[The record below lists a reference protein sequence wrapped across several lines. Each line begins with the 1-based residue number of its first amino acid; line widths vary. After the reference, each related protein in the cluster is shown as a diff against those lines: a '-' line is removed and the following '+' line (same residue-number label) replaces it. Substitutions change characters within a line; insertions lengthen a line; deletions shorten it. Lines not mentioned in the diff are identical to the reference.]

1 MKIAQHIILAGVAAL
16 AAGCSNEP
24 TIDTLSPDGT
34 PTPLVV
40 SATINDAPQSRAHDK
55 TFEAGDQLLTY
66 IRHVVDDG
74 SGNYTSIV
82 ADQAPRLVTLK
93 VNDSFTMTPEDP
105 NTDRTS
111 DLTIDGGLY
120 WDDFNDS
127 SAPDTDL
134 RTANHYLQSF
144 YGYCYNGGTPSTAL
158 TEATGVLSWTLPQ
171 NFDVNAM
178 KKNDLLWSP
187 TQPVISY
194 KHDSGTRGTLT
205 VPYTHAMS
213 KFTIV
218 VKGGEGFAA
227 GDLDATTATLQNMLK
242 EAAFT
247 APNGGYAP
255 TADTWATAGMYL
267 AGKSGLTNT
276 YTALAIPGRVLTT
289 GETLVVIDNADGNKY
304 EIKLTD
310 AILGATAWGAQLDGD
325 KKTLPGVN
333 YQLTVTIN
341 KQKIEVIAKITD
353 WTDVLAT
360 GDAEIKFDSDI
371 TDSGITGDT
380 FTVGDEIDIFHNQTL
395 ASLTYTTTS
404 TLTAGIWV
412 NDPQIYWENGFDTY
426 YFRALTEYDK
436 ASGKY
441 ISVSGSNAIA
451 EAHDLLWGTTAA
463 HLTYVEGEPLSPRT
477 GDVPLVFRHVMSKIT
492 VKLATPTGD
501 AGVVLDGALI
511 TINGLHTDG
520 TVDITN
526 GSIALGT
533 TIGDITDFASATHPV
548 LGKSTLDNY
557 VVAPQTLGDEI
568 ILKIRLA
575 DNTSY
580 SITLNTCCVEG
591 PSTPITAWEQG
602 KHYIYTI
609 GVAKEGIK
617 LIALVKKW
625 KEVLGSGDA
634 TLDWD

>member
-40 SATINDAPQSRAHDK
+40 SATLNDAPQSRAHDK

-74 SGNYTSIV
+74 SGNYTSIR

-93 VNDSFTMTPEDP
+93 W
-105 NTDRTS
+105 TS

-127 SAPDTDL
+127 SDPDKDL

-144 YGYCYNGGTPSTAL
+144 YGYCYNGGTPSTTL
-158 TEATGVLSWTLPQ
+158 TEDTGVLSWTLPQ
-171 NFDVNAM
+171 NFDESAM
-178 KKNDLLWSP
+178 KSNDLLWSP

-194 KHDSGTRGTLT
+194 KHDAGTRGTLT

-218 VKGGEGFAA
+218 VTGGEGFAA

-242 EAAFT
+242 EATFT

-255 TADTWATAGMYL
+255 TADTWATVGMYL

-276 YTALAIPGRVLTT
+276 YTALAIPGRMLTT
-289 GETLVVIDNADGNKY
+289 GETLVVIDKADGNKY
-304 EIKLTD
+304 EIKLTK
-310 AILGATAWGAQLDGD
+310 AILGATAWGAQLDGG
-325 KKTLPGVN
+325 KTLPGVN

-371 TDSGITGDT
+371 TDSGIHGDT
-380 FTVGDEIDIFHNQTL
+380 FTEGDEIDIFHNPAL
-395 ASLTYTTTS
+395 ASLTHTTTS
-404 TLTAGIWV
+404 TLTAGTWV
-412 NDPQIYWENGFDTY
+412 NNPQIYWENGSTAY
-426 YFRALTEYDK
+426 YFRALTEYDR

-441 ISVSGSNAIA
+441 VTVSGSNAIA
-451 EAHDLLWGTTAA
+451 ETHDLLWGTTAE
-463 HLTYVEGEPLSPRT
+463 HLTYSEGAAINPRT
-477 GDVPLVFRHVMSKIT
+477 GDVPLKFSHVMSKIT
-492 VKLATPTGD
+492 VKLATPAGD

-520 TVDITN
+520 TVNITN
-526 GSIALGT
+526 GSITPGS
-533 TIGDITDFASATHPV
+533 TIGDITEFASATHPV
-548 LGKSTLDNY
+548 SGKTSLDNY
-557 VVAPQTLGDEI
+557 VVVPQTLGNEI

-575 DNTSY
+575 NKTSY

-591 PSTPITAWEQG
+591 TSTPITAWEQG

>member
-40 SATINDAPQSRAHDK
+40 SATLNDAPQSRAHDK

-66 IRHVVDDG
+66 IRHVVDNG
-74 SGNYTSIV
+74 SGNYTSIA

-93 VNDSFTMTPEDP
+93 VNMTPEDP
-105 NTDRTS
+105 NTDKTS

-127 SAPDTDL
+127 SDPKTDL

-158 TEATGVLSWTLPQ
+158 DAATGVLSWSLPQ
-171 NFDVNAM
+171 NFDESAM
-178 KKNDLLWSP
+178 KSNDLLWSP
-187 TQPVISY
+187 TQPVITY
-194 KHDSGTRGTLT
+194 KHDAGTRGTLT

-218 VKGGEGFAA
+218 VTGGEGFAV

-242 EAAFT
+242 EATFT

-255 TADTWATAGMYL
+255 TADTWATVGMYL

-276 YTALAIPGRVLTT
+276 YTALAIPGRMLTK
-289 GETLVVIDNADGNKY
+289 GETLVVIDKADGNKY
-304 EIKLTD
+304 EIKLTK
-310 AILGATAWGAQLDGD
+310 AILGAWGAQLDGG
-325 KKTLPGVN
+325 KTLPGVN

-371 TDSGITGDT
+371 TDSDITDSGIVGDT
-380 FTVGDEIDIFHNQTL
+380 FTEGDKIDIFHNPAR
-395 ASLTYTTTS
+395 ASLTHTTTS
-404 TLTAGIWV
+404 TLTAGTWV
-412 NDPQIYWENGFDTY
+412 NDPQIYWENGSTAY
-426 YFRALTEYDK
+426 YFRALTEYNR

-441 ISVSGSNAIA
+441 VTVSGSNAIA
-451 EAHDLLWGTTAA
+451 ETHDLLWGTTAEHIPYSKGA
-463 HLTYVEGEPLSPRT
+463 AINPRT
-477 GDVPLVFRHVMSKIT
+477 GDVPLEFSHVMSKIT
-492 VKLATPTGD
+492 MKLATPAGD

-520 TVDITN
+520 TVNITD
-526 GSIALGT
+526 GSITPGS
-533 TIGDITDFASATHPV
+533 TIGNITEFASATHLV
-548 LGKSTLDNY
+548 SGKTSLDNY
-557 VVAPQTLGDEI
+557 VVVPQTLGDEI

-575 DNTSY
+575 NNTTY

-591 PSTPITAWEQG
+591 TSTPITAWEQG
-602 KHYIYTI
+602 NHYIYTI

>member
-40 SATINDAPQSRAHDK
+40 SATLNDAPQSRAHDK

-66 IRHVVDDG
+66 IRHVVDEG
-74 SGNYTSIV
+74 SGNYKSIA

-93 VNDSFTMTPEDP
+93 VNMTPEDP
-105 NTDRTS
+105 NTDKTS

-127 SAPDTDL
+127 SDPDKDL

-144 YGYCYNGGTPSTAL
+144 YGYCYNGGTPSTTL
-158 TEATGVLSWTLPQ
+158 TKDTGVLSWTLPQ
-171 NFDVNAM
+171 NFDESAM
-178 KKNDLLWSP
+178 KSNDLLWSP

-194 KHDSGTRGTLT
+194 KHDAGTRGTLT

-218 VKGGEGFAA
+218 VTGGEGFAA

-242 EAAFT
+242 EATFT

-255 TADTWATAGMYL
+255 TADTWATVGMYL

-289 GETLVVIDNADGNKY
+289 GETLVVIDKADGNKY

-310 AILGATAWGAQLDGD
+310 AILTAWGAQLDGD

-371 TDSGITGDT
+371 TGSGIPGDT
-380 FTVGDEIDIFHNQTL
+380 FTEGDKIDIFHNPAL
-395 ASLTYTTTS
+395 ASLTHTTTS
-404 TLTAGIWV
+404 TLTAGTWV
-412 NDPQIYWENGFDTY
+412 NNPQIYWKNGSTAY
-426 YFRALTEYDK
+426 YFRALTEYDR

-441 ISVSGSNAIA
+441 VTVSGSNAIA
-451 EAHDLLWGTTAA
+451 ETHDLLWGTTAE
-463 HLTYVEGEPLSPRT
+463 HLTYSKGAAINPRT
-477 GDVPLVFRHVMSKIT
+477 GDVPLEFSHVMSKIT
-492 VKLATPTGD
+492 MKLATPADD
-501 AGVVLDGALI
+501 AGVDLDGALI

-520 TVDITN
+520 TVNITDGKITP
-526 GSIALGT
+526 GS
-533 TIGDITDFASATHPV
+533 TIGDITEFASATHPV
-548 LGKSTLDNY
+548 SGKTSLDNY
-557 VVAPQTLGDEI
+557 VVVPQTLGDEI

-575 DNTSY
+575 DNTTY

-591 PSTPITAWEQG
+591 TSTPITAWEQG

-617 LIALVKKW
+617 LIAIVKKW

>member
-40 SATINDAPQSRAHDK
+40 SATLNDAPQSRAHDK

-74 SGNYTSIV
+74 SGNYTSID

-93 VNDSFTMTPEDP
+93 VNSTFTMTPEDP
-105 NTDRTS
+105 NT

-127 SAPDTDL
+127 SNPDKDL

-144 YGYCYNGGTPSTAL
+144 YGYCYNGGTPSTTLDA
-158 TEATGVLSWTLPQ
+158 ATGVLSWTLPQ
-171 NFDVNAM
+171 NFDESAM
-178 KKNDLLWSP
+178 KSNDLLWSP

-194 KHDSGTRGTLT
+194 KHDAGTRGTLT

-218 VKGGEGFAA
+218 VTGGEGFAA

-242 EAAFT
+242 EATFT
-247 APNGGYAP
+247 APNSGYAP
-255 TADTWATAGMYL
+255 TADTWATVGMYR

-276 YTALAIPGRVLTT
+276 YTALAIPGRMLTK
-289 GETLVVIDNADGNKY
+289 GETLVVIDKADGNKY
-304 EIKLTD
+304 EIKLTE
-310 AILGATAWGAQLDGD
+310 AILGAWGAQLDGG
-325 KKTLPGVN
+325 KTLPGVN

-371 TDSGITGDT
+371 TDSGILGDT
-380 FTVGDEIDIFHNQTL
+380 FTEGDKIDIFHNPAL
-395 ASLTYTTTS
+395 ASPLTRTTTS
-404 TLTAGIWV
+404 TLTAGTWV
-412 NDPQIYWENGFDTY
+412 NNPQIYWENGSTAY
-426 YFRALTEYDK
+426 YFRALTEYDR

-441 ISVSGSNAIA
+441 VTVSGSNAIA
-451 EAHDLLWGTTAA
+451 ETHDLLWGTTAA
-463 HLTYVEGEPLSPRT
+463 HLTYSKGAAINPRT
-477 GDVPLVFRHVMSKIT
+477 GDVPLEFSHAMSKIT
-492 VKLATPTGD
+492 VKLATPAGD

-520 TVDITN
+520 TVNITN
-526 GSIALGT
+526 GKITLGA
-533 TIGDITDFASATHPV
+533 TIGNITEFASATHPV
-548 LGKSTLDNY
+548 SGKTSLDNY
-557 VVAPQTLGDEI
+557 VVVPQTLGNEI

-575 DNTSY
+575 NNTTY

-591 PSTPITAWEQG
+591 TSTPITAWEQG

>member
-1 MKIAQHIILAGVAAL
+1 M
-16 AAGCSNEP
+16 
-24 TIDTLSPDGT
+24 
-34 PTPLVV
+34 
-40 SATINDAPQSRAHDK
+40 
-55 TFEAGDQLLTY
+55 
-66 IRHVVDDG
+66 
-74 SGNYTSIV
+74 
-82 ADQAPRLVTLK
+82 
-93 VNDSFTMTPEDP
+93 
-105 NTDRTS
+105 
-111 DLTIDGGLY
+111 
-120 WDDFNDS
+120 
-127 SAPDTDL
+127 

-144 YGYCYNGGTPSTAL
+144 YGYCYNGGTPSTTLDA
-158 TEATGVLSWTLPQ
+158 ATGVLSWTLPQ
-171 NFDVNAM
+171 NFDESAM
-178 KKNDLLWSP
+178 KSNDLLWSP

-194 KHDSGTRGTLT
+194 KHDAGTRGTLT

-218 VKGGEGFAA
+218 VTGGEGFAA

-242 EAAFT
+242 EATFT

-255 TADTWATAGMYL
+255 TADTWATVGMYL

-276 YTALAIPGRVLTT
+276 YTALAIPGRMLTK
-289 GETLVVIDNADGNKY
+289 GETLVVIDKADGNKY

-310 AILGATAWGAQLDGD
+310 AILGAWGAQLDGG
-325 KKTLPGVN
+325 KTLPGVN

-371 TDSGITGDT
+371 TDSGILGDT
-380 FTVGDEIDIFHNQTL
+380 FTEGDKIDIFHNPAL
-395 ASLTYTTTS
+395 ASLTRTTTS
-404 TLTAGIWV
+404 TLTAGTWV
-412 NDPQIYWENGFDTY
+412 NNPQIYWENGSTAY
-426 YFRALTEYDK
+426 YFRALTEYDR

-441 ISVSGSNAIA
+441 VTVSGSNAIA
-451 EAHDLLWGTTAA
+451 ETHDLLWGTTAA
-463 HLTYVEGEPLSPRT
+463 HLTYSKGAAINPRT
-477 GDVPLVFRHVMSKIT
+477 GDVPLEFSHVMSKIT
-492 VKLATPTGD
+492 MKLATPAGD

-520 TVDITN
+520 TVNITD
-526 GSIALGT
+526 GSITPGS
-533 TIGDITDFASATHPV
+533 TIGNITEFASATHPV
-548 LGKSTLDNY
+548 SGKTSLDNY
-557 VVAPQTLGDEI
+557 VVVPQTLGDEI

-575 DNTSY
+575 NNTTY

-591 PSTPITAWEQG
+591 TSTPITAWEQG

>member
-40 SATINDAPQSRAHDK
+40 SATLNDAPQSRAHDK

-66 IRHVVDDG
+66 IRHVVDKG
-74 SGNYTSIV
+74 SGNYTSID

-93 VNDSFTMTPEDP
+93 VNSKFTMKPEDP
-105 NTDRTS
+105 NTDKTS

-127 SAPDTDL
+127 SDPDKDL

-144 YGYCYNGGTPSTAL
+144 YGYCYNGGTPSTL
-158 TEATGVLSWTLPQ
+158 TEDTGVLSWTLPQ
-171 NFDVNAM
+171 NFDESAM
-178 KKNDLLWSP
+178 KSNDLLWSP

-194 KHDSGTRGTLT
+194 KHDAGTRGTLT

-218 VKGGEGFAA
+218 VTGGEGFAA

-242 EAAFT
+242 EATFT

-255 TADTWATAGMYL
+255 TADTWATVGMYL

-276 YTALAIPGRVLTT
+276 YTALAIPGRVLTK
-289 GETLVVIDNADGNKY
+289 GETLVVIDKADGNKY
-304 EIKLTD
+304 EIKLTHV
-310 AILGATAWGAQLDGD
+310 ILDAWGAQLDGG
-325 KKTLPGVN
+325 KTLPGVN

-371 TDSGITGDT
+371 TDSGILGDT
-380 FTVGDEIDIFHNQTL
+380 FTEGDKIDIFHNPAR
-395 ASLTYTTTS
+395 ASLTHTTTS
-404 TLTAGIWV
+404 TLTAGTWV
-412 NDPQIYWENGFDTY
+412 NNPQIYWENGSTAY
-426 YFRALTEYDK
+426 YFRALTEYDR
-436 ASGKY
+436 ASSKY
-441 ISVSGSNAIA
+441 VTVSGSNAIA
-451 EAHDLLWGTTAA
+451 ETHDLLWGTTAE
-463 HLTYVEGEPLSPRT
+463 HLTYSKGAAINPRT
-477 GDVPLVFRHVMSKIT
+477 GDVPLEFSHVMSKIT
-492 VKLATPTGD
+492 VKLATPAGD

-520 TVDITN
+520 TVNITD
-526 GSIALGT
+526 GSITLGS
-533 TIGDITDFASATHPV
+533 TIGNITEFASATHPV
-548 LGKSTLDNY
+548 SGKTWLDNY
-557 VVAPQTLGDEI
+557 VVVPQTLGNEI

-575 DNTSY
+575 NNTTY

-591 PSTPITAWEQG
+591 TSTPITAWEQG

>member
-40 SATINDAPQSRAHDK
+40 SATLNDAPQSRAHDK

-74 SGNYTSIV
+74 SGNYTSID

-93 VNDSFTMTPEDP
+93 VNSTFKMTPEDAD
-105 NTDRTS
+105 TEWTS

-127 SAPDTDL
+127 SDPDKDL

-144 YGYCYNGGTPSTAL
+144 YGYCYNGGTPSTTL
-158 TEATGVLSWTLPQ
+158 TKDTGVLSWTLPQ
-171 NFDVNAM
+171 NFDESAM
-178 KKNDLLWSP
+178 KSNDLLWSP

-194 KHDSGTRGTLT
+194 KHDAGTRGTLT

-218 VKGGEGFAA
+218 VTGGEGFAA

-242 EAAFT
+242 KATFT

-255 TADTWATAGMYL
+255 TADTWATVGMYL

-289 GETLVVIDNADGNKY
+289 GETLVVIDKADGNKY

-310 AILGATAWGAQLDGD
+310 AILGAWGAQLDGD

-371 TDSGITGDT
+371 TDSGIPGDT
-380 FTVGDEIDIFHNQTL
+380 FTEGDKIDIFHNPAL
-395 ASLTYTTTS
+395 ASLTHTTTS
-404 TLTAGIWV
+404 TT
-412 NDPQIYWENGFDTY
+412 T
-426 YFRALTEYDK
+426 
-436 ASGKY
+436 S
-441 ISVSGSNAIA
+441 
-451 EAHDLLWGTTAA
+451 TTAR
-463 HLTYVEGEPLSPRT
+463 SNC
-477 GDVPLVFRHVMSKIT
+477 
-492 VKLATPTGD
+492 TP
-501 AGVVLDGALI
+501 AI
-511 TINGLHTDG
+511 
-520 TVDITN
+520 
-526 GSIALGT
+526 
-533 TIGDITDFASATHPV
+533 
-548 LGKSTLDNY
+548 
-557 VVAPQTLGDEI
+557 
-568 ILKIRLA
+568 
-575 DNTSY
+575 
-580 SITLNTCCVEG
+580 
-591 PSTPITAWEQG
+591 
-602 KHYIYTI
+602 
-609 GVAKEGIK
+609 
-617 LIALVKKW
+617 
-625 KEVLGSGDA
+625 
-634 TLDWD
+634 

>member
-40 SATINDAPQSRAHDK
+40 SATLNDAPQSRAHDK

-74 SGNYTSIV
+74 SGNYTSIR

-93 VNDSFTMTPEDP
+93 VNSKFTVTQEDAD
-105 NTDRTS
+105 TEWTS

-127 SAPDTDL
+127 SDPKTDL

-144 YGYCYNGGTPSTAL
+144 YGYCYNGGTPSTL
-158 TEATGVLSWTLPQ
+158 TEDTGVLSWTLPQ
-171 NFDVNAM
+171 NFNKSAM
-178 KKNDLLWSP
+178 KSNDLLWSP

-194 KHDSGTRGTLT
+194 KHDAGTRGTLT

-218 VKGGEGFAA
+218 VTGGEGFAA

-242 EAAFT
+242 EATFT

-255 TADTWATAGMYL
+255 TADTWATVGMYL

-289 GETLVVIDNADGNKY
+289 GETLVVIDKADGNKY
-304 EIKLTD
+304 EIKLTE
-310 AILGATAWGAQLDGD
+310 AILGAWGAQLDDG
-325 KKTLPGVN
+325 KTRPGVN

-371 TDSGITGDT
+371 TDSGILGDT
-380 FTVGDEIDIFHNQTL
+380 FTEGDKIDIFHNPAL
-395 ASLTYTTTS
+395 ASLTHTTTS
-404 TLTAGIWV
+404 TLTAGTWV
-412 NDPQIYWENGFDTY
+412 NDPQIYWENGSTAY
-426 YFRALTEYDK
+426 YFRALTEYDR

-441 ISVSGSNAIA
+441 VTVSGSNAIA
-451 EAHDLLWGTTAA
+451 ETHDLLWGTTAEHLA
-463 HLTYVEGEPLSPRT
+463 EHLTYSKGAAINPRT
-477 GDVPLVFRHVMSKIT
+477 GDVPLEFSHVMSKIT
-492 VKLATPTGD
+492 VKLATPAGD
-501 AGVVLDGALI
+501 AGVDLDGALI

-520 TVDITN
+520 TVNITN
-526 GSIALGT
+526 GSITPGS
-533 TIGDITDFASATHPV
+533 TIGDITEFASATHPV
-548 LGKSTLDNY
+548 SGKTSLDNY
-557 VVAPQTLGDEI
+557 VVVPQTLGNEI

-575 DNTSY
+575 NNTTY

-591 PSTPITAWEQG
+591 TSIPITAWEQG

>member
-40 SATINDAPQSRAHDK
+40 SATLNDAPQSRAHDK

-66 IRHVVDDG
+66 IRHVVDNG
-74 SGNYTSIV
+74 SGNYTSIA

-93 VNDSFTMTPEDP
+93 VNMTPEDP
-105 NTDRTS
+105 NTDKTS

-127 SAPDTDL
+127 SDPKTDL

-158 TEATGVLSWTLPQ
+158 DAATGVLSWSLPQ
-171 NFDVNAM
+171 NFDESAM
-178 KKNDLLWSP
+178 KSNDLLWSP
-187 TQPVISY
+187 TQPVITY
-194 KHDSGTRGTLT
+194 KHDAGTRGTLT

-218 VKGGEGFAA
+218 VTGGEGFAV

-242 EAAFT
+242 EATFT

-255 TADTWATAGMYL
+255 TADTWATVGMYL

-276 YTALAIPGRVLTT
+276 YTALAIPGRMLTK
-289 GETLVVIDNADGNKY
+289 GETLVVIDKADGNKY
-304 EIKLTD
+304 EIKLTK
-310 AILGATAWGAQLDGD
+310 AILGAWGAQLDGG
-325 KKTLPGVN
+325 KTLPGVN

-371 TDSGITGDT
+371 TDSDITDSGIVGDT
-380 FTVGDEIDIFHNQTL
+380 FTEGDKIDIFHNPAR
-395 ASLTYTTTS
+395 ASLTHTTTS
-404 TLTAGIWV
+404 TLTAGTWV
-412 NDPQIYWENGFDTY
+412 NDPQIYWENGSTAY
-426 YFRALTEYDK
+426 YFRALTEYNR

-441 ISVSGSNAIA
+441 VTVSGSNAIA
-451 EAHDLLWGTTAA
+451 ETHDLLWGTTAE
-463 HLTYVEGEPLSPRT
+463 HLTYSKGAAINPRT
-477 GDVPLVFRHVMSKIT
+477 GDVPLEFSHVMSKIT
-492 VKLATPTGD
+492 VKLATPAGD
-501 AGVVLDGALI
+501 AGVDLDGALI

-520 TVDITN
+520 TVDITD
-526 GSIALGT
+526 GSITLGA
-533 TIGDITDFASATHPV
+533 TIGDITEFASATHLV
-548 LGKSTLDNY
+548 SGKTSLDNY
-557 VVAPQTLGDEI
+557 VVVPQTLGDEI

-575 DNTSY
+575 NNTTY

-591 PSTPITAWEQG
+591 TSTPITAWEQG
-602 KHYIYTI
+602 NHYIYTI

>member
-40 SATINDAPQSRAHDK
+40 SATLNDAPQSRAHDK

-74 SGNYTSIV
+74 SGNYTSIR

-93 VNDSFTMTPEDP
+93 VNSTFTMTPEDA
-105 NTDRTS
+105 NTNTEWTS

-127 SAPDTDL
+127 SDPDKDL

-158 TEATGVLSWTLPQ
+158 DAATGVLSWSLPQ
-171 NFDVNAM
+171 NFDESAM
-178 KKNDLLWSP
+178 KSNDLLWSP

-194 KHDSGTRGTLT
+194 KHDAGTRGTLT

-218 VKGGEGFAA
+218 VTGGEGFAA

-242 EAAFT
+242 EATFT

-255 TADTWATAGMYL
+255 TADTWATVGMYL

-276 YTALAIPGRVLTT
+276 YTALAIPGRVLTK
-289 GETLVVIDNADGNKY
+289 GETLVVIDKADGNKY

-310 AILGATAWGAQLDGD
+310 AILDAWGAQLDGGN
-325 KKTLPGVN
+325 KTLPGVN

-371 TDSGITGDT
+371 TDSGIHGDT
-380 FTVGDEIDIFHNQTL
+380 FTEGDKIDIFHNPAL
-395 ASLTYTTTS
+395 ASLTRTTTS
-404 TLTAGIWV
+404 TLTAGTWV
-412 NDPQIYWENGFDTY
+412 NNPQIYWENGSTAY
-426 YFRALTEYDK
+426 YFRALTEYDR

-441 ISVSGSNAIA
+441 VTVSGSNAIA
-451 EAHDLLWGTTAA
+451 ETHDLLWGTTAA
-463 HLTYVEGEPLSPRT
+463 HLTYSEGAAINPRT
-477 GDVPLVFRHVMSKIT
+477 GDVPLEFSHVMSKIT
-492 VKLATPTGD
+492 VKLATPASD

-520 TVDITN
+520 TVNITD
-526 GSIALGT
+526 GSITLGS
-533 TIGDITDFASATHPV
+533 TIGNITEFASATHPV
-548 LGKSTLDNY
+548 SGKTSLDNY
-557 VVAPQTLGDEI
+557 VVVPQTLGNEI

-575 DNTSY
+575 NNTTY

-591 PSTPITAWEQG
+591 TSTPITAWEQG

>member
-40 SATINDAPQSRAHDK
+40 SATLNDAPQSRAHDK

-74 SGNYTSIV
+74 FGNYTSIR

-93 VNDSFTMTPEDP
+93 VNSTFTMTPE
-105 NTDRTS
+105 TS

-127 SAPDTDL
+127 SDPKTDL

-144 YGYCYNGGTPSTAL
+144 YGYCYNGGTPSTTL
-158 TEATGVLSWTLPQ
+158 TEDTGVLSWTLPQ
-171 NFDVNAM
+171 NFDESAM
-178 KKNDLLWSP
+178 KSNDLLWSP

-194 KHDSGTRGTLT
+194 KHDAGTRGTLT

-218 VKGGEGFAA
+218 VTGGEGFAA

-242 EAAFT
+242 KATFT

-255 TADTWATAGMYL
+255 TADTWATVGMYL

-276 YTALAIPGRVLTT
+276 YTALAIPGRMLTK
-289 GETLVVIDNADGNKY
+289 GETLVVIDKADGNKY
-304 EIKLTD
+304 EIKLTK
-310 AILGATAWGAQLDGD
+310 AILGAWGAQLDGG
-325 KKTLPGVN
+325 KTLPGVN

-371 TDSGITGDT
+371 TDSDITDSGIVGDT
-380 FTVGDEIDIFHNQTL
+380 FTEGDKIDIFHNPAL
-395 ASLTYTTTS
+395 ASLTRTTTS
-404 TLTAGIWV
+404 TLTAGTWV
-412 NDPQIYWENGFDTY
+412 NNPQIYWENGSTAY
-426 YFRALTEYDK
+426 YFRALTEYDR
-436 ASGKY
+436 ASSKY
-441 ISVSGSNAIA
+441 VTVSGSNAIA
-451 EAHDLLWGTTAA
+451 ETHDLLWGTTAK
-463 HLTYVEGEPLSPRT
+463 HLTYSEGAAINPRT
-477 GDVPLVFRHVMSKIT
+477 GDVPLKFSHVMSKIT
-492 VKLATPTGD
+492 VKLATPAGD

-520 TVDITN
+520 TVDITDGKITP
-526 GSIALGT
+526 GS
-533 TIGDITDFASATHPV
+533 TIGNITEFASATHPV
-548 LGKSTLDNY
+548 SGKTSLDNY
-557 VVAPQTLGDEI
+557 VVVPQTLGDEI

-575 DNTSY
+575 NNTTY

-591 PSTPITAWEQG
+591 TSTPITAWEQG

>member
-40 SATINDAPQSRAHDK
+40 SATLNDAPQSRAHDK

-74 SGNYTSIV
+74 SGNYTSIA

-93 VNDSFTMTPEDP
+93 VNSTFTMTPEDAD
-105 NTDRTS
+105 TEWTS

-127 SAPDTDL
+127 SDPKTDL

-144 YGYCYNGGTPSTAL
+144 YGYCYNGGTPSTTL
-158 TEATGVLSWTLPQ
+158 TKDTGVLSWTLPQ
-171 NFDVNAM
+171 NFDESAM
-178 KKNDLLWSP
+178 KSNDLLWSP

-194 KHDSGTRGTLT
+194 KHDAGTRGTLT

-218 VKGGEGFAA
+218 VTGGEGFAA

-242 EAAFT
+242 EATFT

-255 TADTWATAGMYL
+255 TADTWATVGMYL

-289 GETLVVIDNADGNKY
+289 GETLVVIDKADGNKY

-310 AILGATAWGAQLDGD
+310 AILTAWRAQLDGG

-341 KQKIEVIAKITD
+341 KQDRK
-353 WTDVLAT
+353 
-360 GDAEIKFDSDI
+360 
-371 TDSGITGDT
+371 
-380 FTVGDEIDIFHNQTL
+380 
-395 ASLTYTTTS
+395 
-404 TLTAGIWV
+404 
-412 NDPQIYWENGFDTY
+412 
-426 YFRALTEYDK
+426 
-436 ASGKY
+436 
-441 ISVSGSNAIA
+441 SV
-451 EAHDLLWGTTAA
+451 
-463 HLTYVEGEPLSPRT
+463 V
-477 GDVPLVFRHVMSKIT
+477 
-492 VKLATPTGD
+492 
-501 AGVVLDGALI
+501 
-511 TINGLHTDG
+511 
-520 TVDITN
+520 
-526 GSIALGT
+526 
-533 TIGDITDFASATHPV
+533 
-548 LGKSTLDNY
+548 
-557 VVAPQTLGDEI
+557 
-568 ILKIRLA
+568 
-575 DNTSY
+575 
-580 SITLNTCCVEG
+580 
-591 PSTPITAWEQG
+591 
-602 KHYIYTI
+602 
-609 GVAKEGIK
+609 
-617 LIALVKKW
+617 
-625 KEVLGSGDA
+625 
-634 TLDWD
+634 